1 MQNQDQIPEG
11 SQNFMRALS
20 EEISEIKNNTAETN
34 SGIESINSKLEQGD
48 IHDKVVDH
56 KLEEIHK
63 AIKKVPITEQK
74 RIMLFP
80 EFADYEFYKTFF
92 PTMFIATA
100 ITVFA
105 IVIFTKLLPIFK
117 DDGHKYKKAW
127 KELYSAAVKSEKYR
141 MDSILFYTHGVKLD
155 SMAQK

>member
-1 MQNQDQIPEG
+1 MPEG

-20 EEISEIKNNTAETN
+20 EEISEIKSNTSETN
-34 SGIESINSKLEQGD
+34 SGLESVNSKLEHRD
-48 IHDKVVDH
+48 NHDNVVDQ

-80 EFADYEFYKTFF
+80 EFADYEFYKIF
-92 PTMFIATA
+92 FIATA

-105 IVIFTKLLPIFK
+105 IVVFTKLLPVFK
-117 DDGHKYKKAW
+117 SDGHRYKEAW
-127 KELYSAAVKSEKYR
+127 KELYDSAGKKEQYR

-155 SMAQK
+155 SIGKK